1 MNLMSDRRALIE
13 AALMATISSFFVIS
27 FIYIPFLSL
36 LLILL
41 PVPFLVLATRH
52 GNRYVVFSFLITS
65 IIVGALTGILYPIFI
80 ILLFGPMTLCMGYF
94 LKRKENPY
102 RVIGLGTL
110 VSVFSIFIMVQLVD
124 WVAGLYIIDELI
136 LMLQSV
142 IDHQIETLENMDIQM
157 ISAEELLSYLVIII
171 PGAFVVQSLL
181 ICFLNYYMTAAVLK
195 RLGVEQESLPEFSNF
210 RWPGNIVLGSFIIF
224 ILTFATQF
232 IEGIYSQTLLT
243 NITLIFSFVFFLQGI
258 AFISYLIKKTKINKS
273 IRIVIIGV
281 IVIISPLLTIVAVM
295 GLVDALFDMRNLK
308 KSGA

>member
-1 MNLMSDRRALIE
+1 MNLMSDKRALIE

-27 FIYIPFLSL
+27 FIYIPFLAL

-65 IIVGALTGILYPIFI
+65 IIVGALTGIIYPIFI
-80 ILLFGPMTLCMGYF
+80 VLLFGPMTLVMGYF
-94 LKRKENPY
+94 LKRQANPY
-102 RVIGLGTL
+102 RVIGLGPL
-110 VSVFSIFIMVQLVD
+110 ISVFSIFIVVQLVD
-124 WVAGLYIIDELI
+124 WVAGIYLIDELI

-142 IDHQIETLENMDIQM
+142 IDHQIGALENMDIQA
-157 ISAEELLSYLVIII
+157 ISREELLSYLVIII

-195 RLGVEQESLPEFSNF
+195 RLGIDQQELPEFSNF

-232 IEGIYSQTLLT
+232 IEGIYAQTLLT

-258 AFISYLIKKTKINKS
+258 AFISFFIKKTRVNKF
-273 IRIVIIGV
+273 IRMVILGV
-281 IVIISPLLTIVAVM
+281 IVILSPLLTIVAIM

-308 KSGA
+308 KSRA

>member
-1 MNLMSDRRALIE
+1 MNLMSDRKALIE

-27 FIYIPFLSL
+27 FIYIPFLAL
-36 LLILL
+36 LLIFL

-65 IIVGALTGILYPIFI
+65 VIVGALTGIIYPIFI
-80 ILLFGPMTLCMGYF
+80 VLLFGPMTLIMGYF
-94 LKRKENPY
+94 LKRKANPY
-102 RVIGLGTL
+102 QVIGLGTL
-110 VSVFSIFIMVQLVD
+110 VSVFSIFIVLQLVD
-124 WVAGLYIIDELI
+124 WVAGIYIMDELI

-142 IDHQIETLENMDIQM
+142 IDHQIGALENMDIQA
-157 ISAEELLSYLVIII
+157 ISREELLSYLVIII

-195 RLGVEQESLPEFSNF
+195 RLRVDQQQLPEFSNF

-232 IEGIYSQTLLT
+232 IEGIYAQTLLT

-258 AFISYLIKKTKINKS
+258 AFISFFIKKTKINKV
-273 IRIVIIGV
+273 IRVVIIGI
-281 IVIISPLLTIVAVM
+281 IVVLSPLLTIVAIM

-308 KSGA
+308 KSSA

>member
-1 MNLMSDRRALIE
+1 MNLMSDKRALIE

-27 FIYIPFLSL
+27 FIYIPFLAL

-65 IIVGALTGILYPIFI
+65 IIVGALTGIIYPIFI
-80 ILLFGPMTLCMGYF
+80 VLLFGPMTLVMGYF
-94 LKRKENPY
+94 LKRQANPY

-110 VSVFSIFIMVQLVD
+110 ISVFSIFIVVQLVD
-124 WVAGLYIIDELI
+124 WVAGIYLIDELI

-142 IDHQIETLENMDIQM
+142 IDHQIGALENMDIQA
-157 ISAEELLSYLVIII
+157 ISREELLSYLVIII

-195 RLGVEQESLPEFSNF
+195 RLGMDQQELPEFSNF

-232 IEGIYSQTLLT
+232 IEGIYAQTLLT

-258 AFISYLIKKTKINKS
+258 AFISFFIKKTRVNKF
-273 IRIVIIGV
+273 IRMVILGV
-281 IVIISPLLTIVAVM
+281 IVILSPLLTIVAIM

-308 KSGA
+308 KSRA

>member
-1 MNLMSDRRALIE
+1 MNLMSDKRALIE

-27 FIYIPFLSL
+27 FIYIPFLAL

-65 IIVGALTGILYPIFI
+65 IIVGALTGIIYPIFI
-80 ILLFGPMTLCMGYF
+80 VLLFGPMTLVMGYF
-94 LKRKENPY
+94 LKRQANPY

-110 VSVFSIFIMVQLVD
+110 ISVFSIFIVVQLVD
-124 WVAGLYIIDELI
+124 WVAGIYLIDELI

-142 IDHQIETLENMDIQM
+142 IDHQIGALENMDIQA
-157 ISAEELLSYLVIII
+157 ISREELLSYLVIII

-195 RLGVEQESLPEFSNF
+195 RLGIDQQELPEFSNF

-232 IEGIYSQTLLT
+232 IEGIYAQTLLT

-258 AFISYLIKKTKINKS
+258 AFISFFIKKTRVNKF
-273 IRIVIIGV
+273 IRMVILGV
-281 IVIISPLLTIVAVM
+281 IVILSPLLTIVAIM

-308 KSGA
+308 KSRA

>member
-1 MNLMSDRRALIE
+1 MNLMYDRKALIE

-27 FIYIPFLSL
+27 FIYIPFLAL

-52 GNRYVVFSFLITS
+52 GNRYVVFSFLITCV
-65 IIVGALTGILYPIFI
+65 IVGALTGIIYPIFI
-80 ILLFGPMTLCMGYF
+80 VLLFGPMTLVMGYF
-94 LKRKENPY
+94 LKRKATPY

-110 VSVFSIFIMVQLVD
+110 VSVFSIFIVVQLVD
-124 WVAGLYIIDELI
+124 WVAGIYIIEELI

-142 IDHQIETLENMDIQM
+142 IDHQIGALENLDIQA
-157 ISAEELLSYLVIII
+157 ISKEELLSYLVIII

-181 ICFLNYYMTAAVLK
+181 ICFLNYYMTASVLK
-195 RLGVEQESLPEFSNF
+195 RLGVEQEELPEFSNF

-232 IEGIYSQTLLT
+232 IEGIYAQTLLT
-243 NITLIFSFVFFLQGI
+243 NILLIFSFVFFLQGI
-258 AFISYLIKKTKINKS
+258 AFISFFIKKTKVNKF
-273 IRIVIIGV
+273 IRMVILGIIVIL
-281 IVIISPLLTIVAVM
+281 SPLLTIVAIM

-308 KSGA
+308 KSRA

>member
-1 MNLMSDRRALIE
+1 MNLMSDRKALIE

-27 FIYIPFLSL
+27 FIYIPFLAL

-52 GNRYVVFSFLITS
+52 GNRYVVFSFFITS
-65 IIVGALTGILYPIFI
+65 VIVGALTGIIYPIFI
-80 ILLFGPMTLCMGYF
+80 ALLFGPMTLVMGYF
-94 LKRKENPY
+94 FKRKANPY

-110 VSVFSIFIMVQLVD
+110 VSVFSIFIVVQLVD
-124 WVAGLYIIDELI
+124 WVAGIYIIDELI

-142 IDHQIETLENMDIQM
+142 IDHQIGALENLDIQA
-157 ISAEELLSYLVIII
+157 ISREEVLSYLVIII

-181 ICFLNYYMTAAVLK
+181 ICFLNYYMTASVLK
-195 RLGVEQESLPEFSNF
+195 RLGVAQQELPEFSNF

-232 IEGIYSQTLLT
+232 IEGIYAQTLLT

-258 AFISYLIKKTKINKS
+258 AFISYFIKKTKVHKT
-273 IRIVIIGV
+273 IRMVILGIIVIL
-281 IVIISPLLTIVAVM
+281 SPLLTIVAIM

-308 KSGA
+308 NSRA